1 MRAWRRRYGA
11 TSSARRCA
19 SERAAH
25 SALRSSRAR
34 ADAPDSSSQLAPGG
48 VRCDQHCAASPAGK
62 ADNDDG
68 LEPLTE
74 WRDALRAAGYTA
86 ESLDAAFASADALA
100 ELKSALEL
108 GDRDRVAWLALVGAL
123 RKRLGLRA
131 SEPQPT
137 LAPVR
142 VHLRALCVAWRSFAE
157 QNSTVYGLHPARACR
172 PPVRLHPRA
181 RRQGTWWTRPPSGSY
196 RLSFD
201 YRTCW

>member
-1 MRAWRRRYGA
+1 MRTCGRGA
-11 TSSARRCA
+11 
-19 SERAAH
+19 
-25 SALRSSRAR
+25 
-34 ADAPDSSSQLAPGG
+34 D
-48 VRCDQHCAASPAGK
+48 GK

-137 LAPVR
+137 LAPTRHMVDTPALWI
-142 VHLRALCVAWRSFAE
+142 VQAELRLSDLLAGRFRS
-157 QNSTVYGLHPARACR
+157 P
-172 PPVRLHPRA
+172 
-181 RRQGTWWTRPPSGSY
+181 QGTKAHAE
-196 RLSFD
+196 
-201 YRTCW
+201 